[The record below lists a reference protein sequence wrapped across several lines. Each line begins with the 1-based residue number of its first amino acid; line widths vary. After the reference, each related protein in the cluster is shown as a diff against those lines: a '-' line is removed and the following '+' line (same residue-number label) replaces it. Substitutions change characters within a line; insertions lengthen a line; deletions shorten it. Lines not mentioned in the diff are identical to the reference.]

1 MQNACISV
9 SSCLPS
15 HTIALRTTPFLP
27 VNVKFTEIVM
37 NIMYYLLHLLFKKE
51 ESRKNNTENF
61 NDNNSKTIK
70 QKLQQQQENLYPRRK
85 CMLKGFFK
93 GRTIISKSYFFLN
106 AQLLTK
112 KYDKTVK
119 RDLFLM

>member
-1 MQNACISV
+1 
-9 SSCLPS
+9 
-15 HTIALRTTPFLP
+15 
-27 VNVKFTEIVM
+27 M

-61 NDNNSKTIK
+61 NDNNSKKIK

-93 GRTIISKSYFFLN
+93 GRTIIISKSYFFLI

-112 KYDKTVK
+112 KWLKYDKTVK

>member
-1 MQNACISV
+1 
-9 SSCLPS
+9 
-15 HTIALRTTPFLP
+15 
-27 VNVKFTEIVM
+27 M

-93 GRTIISKSYFFLN
+93 GRTIIISKSYVFLN
-106 AQLLTK
+106 AQLFTK

>member
-1 MQNACISV
+1 
-9 SSCLPS
+9 
-15 HTIALRTTPFLP
+15 
-27 VNVKFTEIVM
+27 M

-61 NDNNSKTIK
+61 NDNDSKTIK

-93 GRTIISKSYFFLN
+93 GRTIIISKSYFFLN
-106 AQLLTK
+106 AQLYET
-112 KYDKTVK
+112 TVK
-119 RDLFLM
+119 RDLSFPRVGMFSILRISQLIRSA

>member
-1 MQNACISV
+1 
-9 SSCLPS
+9 
-15 HTIALRTTPFLP
+15 
-27 VNVKFTEIVM
+27 M

-70 QKLQQQQENLYPRRK
+70 QKLQQQQENLYSRRK

-93 GRTIISKSYFFLN
+93 GRTIIISKSYFFLN